1 MAGPY
6 ELQSPKDIAMEYGG
20 NKQKIAQAAQMG
32 TIDPTAAVLAGMFID
47 RMRMAQREEM
57 APQTTVAQEV
67 MTPQAAQMASPQAAQ
82 MASPQM
88 AMAGGSPEAGVAALP
103 VPDEMVPNEFAG
115 GGIVAF
121 ANGGDTSPF
130 GRDIRNYMDVAERR
144 REENRLRNL
153 LRQQYGRQAGPF
165 GYFMSQSPEERSKAQ
180 DITSRLNTMSAAEMQ
195 QLLGMPVTSTAPSQ
209 TASEIEKRIAMAES
223 GQGPDV
229 SRPGGINR
237 LPQGLIPEDTP
248 FVSAPPPAAGG
259 PAGGMPKILS
269 AEDQLKR
276 IAELNKAAGVSEDPD
291 APIKELLE
299 RQRGE
304 SKEARKEANAMALI
318 AAGLGIA
325 GGDSPYAL
333 QNLKGAIPALQQL
346 GVDKRD
352 IRKLDRE
359 SDKVEADLARA
370 ADARKRGNV
379 DKAIELEDKSFNREM
394 NMRRTIAAEVAANK
408 PSQFREMMAA
418 YQADPEGFTKMMQ
431 TKGTGS
437 ETAAI
442 NRARYALQAIDSQL
456 MTMKSDDPRRK
467 QLEARRDALLSDL
480 AGTGGGAATGN
491 TIQFSDIR

>member
-6 ELQSPKDIAMEYGG
+6 ELQSPKDIAMQYGG

-47 RMRMAQREEM
+47 RMRNAQQEEM

-67 MTPQAAQMASPQAAQ
+67 MTPQ
-82 MASPQM
+82 M
-88 AMAGGSPEAGVAALP
+88 AMAPQMGGQMPAEAGVAALP

-130 GRDIRNYMDVAERR
+130 GRDFQRYMDVTEQR

-153 LRQQYGRQAGPF
+153 LRQQYGRAAGPL
-165 GYFMSQSPEERSKAQ
+165 GYFMGQSPEERTKAQ
-180 DITSRLNTMSAAEMQ
+180 DITSRLNTMSMPEMQ
-195 QLLGMPVTSTAPSQ
+195 QLLGMPATSTALSQ
-209 TASEIEKRIAMAES
+209 DATNIESIIAQAER
-223 GQGPDV
+223 GEGPNV

-237 LPQGLIPEDTP
+237 LPQGLTPQDTP
-248 FVSAPPPAAGG
+248 FVSAPPPPAAGG

-291 APIKELLE
+291 APIRELLDK
-299 RQRGE
+299 QRGE
-304 SKEARKEANAMALI
+304 SKEARKESNAMALI

-394 NMRRTIAAEVAANK
+394 NMRRTIAAEIAAKK
-408 PSQFREMMAA
+408 PSQFAEMLAA
-418 YQADPEGFTKMMQ
+418 YEANPEGFTKMMQ
-431 TKGTGS
+431 SKGTGS
-437 ETAAI
+437 ETAGI
-442 NRARYALQAIDSQL
+442 TRARYALQAIDNQL
-456 MTMKSDDPRRK
+456 MMMKQDDPRRK
-467 QLEARRDALLSDL
+467 QLEARRDALLNDL
-480 AGTGGGAATGN
+480 AGTGGGAATGK
-491 TIQFSDIR
+491 TIQFSDIP

>member
-1 MAGPY
+1 MSSKPY
-6 ELQSPKDIAMEYGG
+6 ILERPADVAMRYG
-20 NKQKIAQAAQMG
+20 NDKKKIQQAAMIG
-32 TIDPTAAVLAGMFID
+32 AVNPTDAVLAGMFID
-47 RMRMAQREEM
+47 RVVQDAQAAKANEL
-57 APQTTVAQEV
+57 TVAQE
-67 MTPQAAQMASPQAAQ
+67 TFPQMA
-82 MASPQM
+82 PQM
-88 AMAGGSPEAGVAALP
+88 AMAPQMGGQMPAEAGVAALP

-130 GRDIRNYMDVAERR
+130 GRFMGYDTTRRLQDEQRLRDQIRNQFGMA
-144 REENRLRNL
+144 
-153 LRQQYGRQAGPF
+153 AGPF
-165 GYFMSQSPEERSKAQ
+165 GFFKTQTDEERARAQ
-180 DITSRLNTMSAAEMQ
+180 DIVGRLDKMSVPEMQ
-195 QLLGMPVTSTAPSQ
+195 QILGIVSPTEA
-209 TASEIEKRIAMAES
+209 IIAQAER
-223 GQGPDV
+223 GEGPNV
-229 SRPGGINR
+229 SRPSGINR
-237 LPQGLIPEDTP
+237 LPQGLTPEDTP
-248 FVSAPPPAAGG
+248 FGATPPPAAGG

-291 APIKELLE
+291 APIREMLE

-394 NMRRTIAAEVAANK
+394 NMRRTIAAEISAKK
-408 PSQFREMMAA
+408 P
-418 YQADPEGFTKMMQ
+418 
-431 TKGTGS
+431 
-437 ETAAI
+437 AI
-442 NRARYALQAIDSQL
+442 
-456 MTMKSDDPRRK
+456 T
-467 QLEARRDALLSDL
+467 
-480 AGTGGGAATGN
+480 
-491 TIQFSDIR
+491 

>member
-67 MTPQAAQMASPQAAQ
+67 MTPQAAQMAN
-82 MASPQM
+82 PQM

-130 GRDIRNYMDVAERR
+130 GRFMGYDTTRRIQDEQRLRDQIRNQFGMA
-144 REENRLRNL
+144 
-153 LRQQYGRQAGPF
+153 AGPF
-165 GYFMSQSPEERSKAQ
+165 GFFKTQTDEERARAQ
-180 DITSRLNTMSAAEMQ
+180 DIIGRLDKMSVPEMQ
-195 QLLGMPVTSTAPSQ
+195 QILGIVSPTEA
-209 TASEIEKRIAMAES
+209 IIAQAER
-223 GQGPDV
+223 GEGPNV

-237 LPQGLIPEDTP
+237 LPQGLTPQDTP
-248 FVSAPPPAAGG
+248 FVSAPPPPAAGG

-291 APIKELLE
+291 APIRELLDK
-299 RQRGE
+299 QRGE

-394 NMRRTIAAEVAANK
+394 NMRRTIAAEIAAKK
-408 PSQFREMMAA
+408 PSQFAEMLAA
-418 YQADPEGFTKMMQ
+418 YEANPEGFTKMMQ
-431 TKGTGS
+431 SKGTGS
-437 ETAAI
+437 ETAGI
-442 NRARYALQAIDSQL
+442 TRARYALQAIDNQL
-456 MTMKSDDPRRK
+456 MMMKQDDPRRK
-467 QLEARRDALLSDL
+467 QLEARRDALLNDL

-491 TIQFSDIR
+491 TLQWSDIR